1 MIRGAF
7 GMAGL
12 ILALAT
18 ATRASGSELNLAT
31 ASTARPSIFL
41 LRTGVDHA
49 IVTEVGYRRVL
60 AWGEQQVFVGGD
72 FAVPW
77 GSLDLRDY
85 RARVSV
91 GLPVVGGQHWKLAG
105 WLSPTVLGTRNAGD
119 DMIAVGTD
127 LRLTGGY
134 YDRGWF
140 IAGEL
145 GLDWVAAT
153 HVTLSGAYR
162 SQGYA
167 GARDGWYAIP
177 GGTAY
182 AGLQAGLTFSSVDV
196 VLRAGL
202 PRTTTLAP
210 QTLPAY
216 LTLGVNTALP
226 W

>member
-1 MIRGAF
+1 MIRRAL
-7 GMAGL
+7 GMACL
-12 ILALAT
+12 VLALAT
-18 ATRASGSELNLAT
+18 ATPTAGSELNLAT
-31 ASTARPSIFL
+31 TSTARPSIFL

-77 GSLDLRDY
+77 GNLDLGDY
-85 RARVSV
+85 RARISV
-91 GLPVVGGQHWKLAG
+91 GLPVVRARHWKLAG
-105 WLSPTVLGTRNAGD
+105 WLSPTVLGTRSAAN

-134 YDRGWF
+134 YHHGWF
-140 IAGEL
+140 VAGEL
-145 GLDWVAAT
+145 GLDWVAVT
-153 HVTLSGAYR
+153 HVQLSEAYR
-162 SQGYA
+162 SEGYA
-167 GARDGWYAIP
+167 GARDGWYATP

-182 AGLQAGLTFSSVDV
+182 AGLQAGLSFSSVDV

-202 PRTTTLAP
+202 PRTPTLGP